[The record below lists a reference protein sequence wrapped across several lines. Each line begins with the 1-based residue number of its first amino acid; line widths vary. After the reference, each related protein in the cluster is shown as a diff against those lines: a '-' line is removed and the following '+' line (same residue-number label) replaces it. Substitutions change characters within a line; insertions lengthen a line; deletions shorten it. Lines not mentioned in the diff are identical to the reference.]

1 MLEEIYLERREEID
15 KTIKKALKKIESSL
29 IKIDNN
35 SIDKKT
41 YNALEENYNLKI
53 SSIAKE
59 LYLQGFKDGINLMS
73 ETKEKSN

>member
-59 LYLQGFKDGINLMS
+59 LYLQGVKDGINLMS